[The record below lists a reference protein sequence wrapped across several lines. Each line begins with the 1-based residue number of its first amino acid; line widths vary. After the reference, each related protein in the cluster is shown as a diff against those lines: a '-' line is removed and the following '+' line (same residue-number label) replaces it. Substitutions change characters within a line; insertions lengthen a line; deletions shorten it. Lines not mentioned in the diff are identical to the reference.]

1 MAMVE
6 PRTAVSWRSLK
17 ARMSWSATRMLPPS
31 TARRLGSRRISA
43 RMVTDLPEPDSP
55 MMHST
60 SPGAISNDTPLT
72 ACTVA
77 SRLTNLTVRSF
88 TSTSGR
94 VRTATGAFGSAPEV
108 VSCKAIARLLTSNID
123 HGRDEPTG

>member
-1 MAMVE
+1 
-6 PRTAVSWRSLK
+6 
-17 ARMSWSATRMLPPS
+17 MLPPS

-88 TSTSGR
+88 TSTRGLAGAGIG
-94 VRTATGAFGSAPEV
+94 ATFASVPEV

-123 HGRDEPTG
+123 HGRDGPAG